1 VKGGNLNHKR
11 LEDIRKA
18 INDPHVC
25 WAEAAHEIAKELIA
39 EVDRLGIVNQS
50 LQSIASNGWV
60 EAWHCGNGFMALPPD
75 DDHGTVSRC
84 WSTSQTLESLQR
96 INSPTGFTVSD
107 RVRIKFGRD
116 RGHYGTIVSKGGD
129 DGTYYGVK
137 LDCHDKEV
145 GYSEYELDHAK
156 P

>member
-11 LEDIRKA
+11 LEDIRKE
-18 INDPHVC
+18 INDPDVC
-25 WAEAAHEIAKELIA
+25 WAEAGHEIAKELIA

-116 RGHYGTIVSKGGD
+116 RGHYGTIVWSR
-129 DGTYYGVK
+129 K
-137 LDCHDKEV
+137 LDVISGE
-145 GYSEYELDHAK
+145 
-156 P
+156 